1 MAEPTEKQQEDGNS
15 RLGDVVK
22 IVLLGWSMAIL
33 TANYL
38 GVFKQS
44 LDPTYPA
51 SILSGTAASFG
62 LAVGNNR
69 KKKKNLQLRNSRLPK
84 SPNETL
90 CTAVDFGNPCRA
102 SASGHRS

>member
-1 MAEPTEKQQEDGNS
+1 MADSNEKPEQEESNS
-15 RLGDVVK
+15 RLGDVIKV
-22 IVLLGWSMAIL
+22 VLLGWAMAIL

-44 LDPTYPA
+44 LDPPYPA

-69 KKKKNLQLRNSRLPK
+69 KKKDEPTIKEQTSTAKPK
-84 SPNETL
+84 
-90 CTAVDFGNPCRA
+90 
-102 SASGHRS
+102 

>member
-1 MAEPTEKQQEDGNS
+1 MAEEQVKQDQEQDNS

-22 IVLLGWSMAIL
+22 IVLLSWAMAIL

-62 LAVGNNR
+62 LAVGGN
-69 KKKKNLQLRNSRLPK
+69 KKSKKEEPTIKEQSSTSKPK
-84 SPNETL
+84 
-90 CTAVDFGNPCRA
+90 
-102 SASGHRS
+102 

>member
-1 MAEPTEKQQEDGNS
+1 MAEEQAKQAQEQDNNS
-15 RLGDVVK
+15 RLGDVIKV
-22 IVLLGWSMAIL
+22 VLLAWAMAIL

-62 LAVGNNR
+62 LAVGGN
-69 KKKKNLQLRNSRLPK
+69 KKAKKEEPTIKEQTPTSKPK
-84 SPNETL
+84 
-90 CTAVDFGNPCRA
+90 
-102 SASGHRS
+102 

>member
-1 MAEPTEKQQEDGNS
+1 MAETTEKQEQDDSNS

-22 IVLLGWSMAIL
+22 IVLLSWSMAIL

-69 KKKKNLQLRNSRLPK
+69 KKKEEPTIKEQ
-84 SPNETL
+84 T
-90 CTAVDFGNPCRA
+90 
-102 SASGHRS
+102 SASKPK

>member
-1 MAEPTEKQQEDGNS
+1 MAEEQGKQEQENDNS
-15 RLGDVVK
+15 RLGDVIKV
-22 IVLLGWSMAIL
+22 VLLAWAMAIL

-62 LAVGNNR
+62 LAVGGN
-69 KKKKNLQLRNSRLPK
+69 KKSKKEEPTIKEQTPTSKPK
-84 SPNETL
+84 
-90 CTAVDFGNPCRA
+90 
-102 SASGHRS
+102 

>member
-1 MAEPTEKQQEDGNS
+1 MAEEQAKQEQENDNS
-15 RLGDVVK
+15 RLGDVIKV
-22 IVLLGWSMAIL
+22 VLLGWAMAIL

-62 LAVGNNR
+62 LAVGNN
-69 KKKKNLQLRNSRLPK
+69 KKKKEEPTIKEQTSTSKPK
-84 SPNETL
+84 
-90 CTAVDFGNPCRA
+90 
-102 SASGHRS
+102 

>member
-1 MAEPTEKQQEDGNS
+1 MAESLEKQEQEDSNS
-15 RLGDVVK
+15 RLGDVIKV
-22 IVLLGWSMAIL
+22 VLLGWAMAIL

-62 LAVGNNR
+62 LSVGNNR
-69 KKKKNLQLRNSRLPK
+69 KKKEEPTIKEQPPTAKPK
-84 SPNETL
+84 
-90 CTAVDFGNPCRA
+90 
-102 SASGHRS
+102 

>member
-1 MAEPTEKQQEDGNS
+1 MAETSEKQEQDDSNS

-51 SILSGTAASFG
+51 SILSGTADSFG

-69 KKKKNLQLRNSRLPK
+69 KKKDEPTIKEQASTSKPK
-84 SPNETL
+84 
-90 CTAVDFGNPCRA
+90 
-102 SASGHRS
+102 

>member
-1 MAEPTEKQQEDGNS
+1 MAEEQAKQEQEQDNS
-15 RLGDVVK
+15 RLGDVIKV
-22 IVLLGWSMAIL
+22 VLLGWAMAIL

-62 LAVGNNR
+62 LAVGNN
-69 KKKKNLQLRNSRLPK
+69 KKKKEEPTIKEQSSTSKPK
-84 SPNETL
+84 
-90 CTAVDFGNPCRA
+90 
-102 SASGHRS
+102 

>member
-1 MAEPTEKQQEDGNS
+1 MAEPKETQGQEQDDANS

-22 IVLLGWSMAIL
+22 IVLLGWAMAIL

-62 LAVGNNR
+62 LAVGSNR
-69 KKKKNLQLRNSRLPK
+69 KKKEEPTIKQEPTTAKPK
-84 SPNETL
+84 
-90 CTAVDFGNPCRA
+90 
-102 SASGHRS
+102 

>member
-1 MAEPTEKQQEDGNS
+1 MAEEQAKQEQENDNS
-15 RLGDVVK
+15 RLGDVIKV
-22 IVLLGWSMAIL
+22 VLLAWAMAIL

-62 LAVGNNR
+62 LAVGGN
-69 KKKKNLQLRNSRLPK
+69 KKAKKEEPTIKEQSSTSKPK
-84 SPNETL
+84 
-90 CTAVDFGNPCRA
+90 
-102 SASGHRS
+102 

>member
-1 MAEPTEKQQEDGNS
+1 MAEEQGRQDQEQDNS
-15 RLGDVVK
+15 RLGDVIKV
-22 IVLLGWSMAIL
+22 VLLAWAMAIL

-62 LAVGNNR
+62 LAVGNN
-69 KKKKNLQLRNSRLPK
+69 KKKKEQPTLKEETPTSKPK
-84 SPNETL
+84 
-90 CTAVDFGNPCRA
+90 
-102 SASGHRS
+102 

>member
-1 MAEPTEKQQEDGNS
+1 MAENKDAQTQDRDDENS

-22 IVLLGWSMAIL
+22 IVLLGWAMAIL

-62 LAVGNNR
+62 LSVGNNR
-69 KKKKNLQLRNSRLPK
+69 KKKEEPTIKQEPTTAKPK
-84 SPNETL
+84 
-90 CTAVDFGNPCRA
+90 
-102 SASGHRS
+102 

>member
-1 MAEPTEKQQEDGNS
+1 MAEEQAKQDQEQDNS

-22 IVLLGWSMAIL
+22 IVLLSWAMAIL

-44 LDPTYPA
+44 LDPTSPA

-62 LAVGNNR
+62 LAVGGN
-69 KKKKNLQLRNSRLPK
+69 KKKKEEPTIKAETTTSKPK
-84 SPNETL
+84 
-90 CTAVDFGNPCRA
+90 
-102 SASGHRS
+102 

>member
-1 MAEPTEKQQEDGNS
+1 MAEADEKQNDDAHS

-22 IVLLGWSMAIL
+22 VVLLAWSMAIL

-62 LAVGNNR
+62 LAVGSGR
-69 KKKKNLQLRNSRLPK
+69 KKKDETTIKQEPTVSKPK
-84 SPNETL
+84 
-90 CTAVDFGNPCRA
+90 
-102 SASGHRS
+102 

>member
-1 MAEPTEKQQEDGNS
+1 MAEEQAKQEQENDNS
-15 RLGDVVK
+15 RLGDVIKV
-22 IVLLGWSMAIL
+22 VLLAWAMAIL

-69 KKKKNLQLRNSRLPK
+69 KKKEEPTIKEQTSTAKPK
-84 SPNETL
+84 
-90 CTAVDFGNPCRA
+90 
-102 SASGHRS
+102 

>member
-1 MAEPTEKQQEDGNS
+1 MAETKAQGQEQDDANS

-22 IVLLGWSMAIL
+22 IVLLAWAMAIL

-69 KKKKNLQLRNSRLPK
+69 KKKEEPTIKQEPSTAKPK
-84 SPNETL
+84 
-90 CTAVDFGNPCRA
+90 
-102 SASGHRS
+102 

>member
-1 MAEPTEKQQEDGNS
+1 MAEEQAKQEQENDNS
-15 RLGDVVK
+15 RLGDVIKV
-22 IVLLGWSMAIL
+22 VLLAWAMAIL

-62 LAVGNNR
+62 LAVGQNR
-69 KKKKNLQLRNSRLPK
+69 KKKEDPTLKEQSSTSKPK
-84 SPNETL
+84 
-90 CTAVDFGNPCRA
+90 
-102 SASGHRS
+102 

>member
-1 MAEPTEKQQEDGNS
+1 MAEEQGKQEQENDNS
-15 RLGDVVK
+15 RLGDVIKV
-22 IVLLGWSMAIL
+22 VLLAWAMAIL

-62 LAVGNNR
+62 LAVGNN
-69 KKKKNLQLRNSRLPK
+69 KKKKEQPTIKQETPTSKPK
-84 SPNETL
+84 
-90 CTAVDFGNPCRA
+90 
-102 SASGHRS
+102 

>member
-1 MAEPTEKQQEDGNS
+1 MAEPKETQGQEQEDANS

-22 IVLLGWSMAIL
+22 IVLLAWAMAIL

-62 LAVGNNR
+62 LAVGSNR
-69 KKKKNLQLRNSRLPK
+69 KKKEEPTIKQEPSTAKPK
-84 SPNETL
+84 
-90 CTAVDFGNPCRA
+90 
-102 SASGHRS
+102 

>member
-1 MAEPTEKQQEDGNS
+1 MAEEQAKQEQENDNS
-15 RLGDVVK
+15 RLGDVIKV
-22 IVLLGWSMAIL
+22 VLLGWAMAIL

-62 LAVGNNR
+62 LAVGGN
-69 KKKKNLQLRNSRLPK
+69 KKSKKEEPTIKEQTSTSKPK
-84 SPNETL
+84 
-90 CTAVDFGNPCRA
+90 
-102 SASGHRS
+102 

>member
-1 MAEPTEKQQEDGNS
+1 MAEEQAKQEQDNNS
-15 RLGDVVK
+15 RLGDVIKV
-22 IVLLGWSMAIL
+22 VLLGWAMAIL

-62 LAVGNNR
+62 LAVGGN
-69 KKKKNLQLRNSRLPK
+69 KKSKKEEPTIKEQTPASKPK
-84 SPNETL
+84 
-90 CTAVDFGNPCRA
+90 
-102 SASGHRS
+102 

>member
-1 MAEPTEKQQEDGNS
+1 MAEEQAKQEQENDNS
-15 RLGDVVK
+15 RLGDVIKV
-22 IVLLGWSMAIL
+22 VLLAWAMAIL

-62 LAVGNNR
+62 LAVGGN
-69 KKKKNLQLRNSRLPK
+69 KKSKKEEPPIKEQTPTSKPK
-84 SPNETL
+84 
-90 CTAVDFGNPCRA
+90 
-102 SASGHRS
+102 

>member
-1 MAEPTEKQQEDGNS
+1 MAEAKETQGQEQEDANS

-22 IVLLGWSMAIL
+22 VVLLGWAMAIL

-62 LAVGNNR
+62 LSVGANR
-69 KKKKNLQLRNSRLPK
+69 KKKEDTTIKQEPTTAKPK
-84 SPNETL
+84 
-90 CTAVDFGNPCRA
+90 
-102 SASGHRS
+102 

>member
-1 MAEPTEKQQEDGNS
+1 MAEEQAKQEQENDNS
-15 RLGDVVK
+15 RLGDVIKV
-22 IVLLGWSMAIL
+22 VLLAWAMAIL

-62 LAVGNNR
+62 LAVGNN
-69 KKKKNLQLRNSRLPK
+69 KKKKEQPTLKEETPTSKPK
-84 SPNETL
+84 
-90 CTAVDFGNPCRA
+90 
-102 SASGHRS
+102 

>member
-1 MAEPTEKQQEDGNS
+1 MAEPTEKQEQEESNS
-15 RLGDVVK
+15 RLGDVIKV
-22 IVLLGWSMAIL
+22 VLLGWAMAIL

-62 LAVGNNR
+62 LSVGNNR
-69 KKKKNLQLRNSRLPK
+69 KKKDEPTIKEQTSTAKPK
-84 SPNETL
+84 
-90 CTAVDFGNPCRA
+90 
-102 SASGHRS
+102 

>member
-1 MAEPTEKQQEDGNS
+1 MAESTEKQEQEESNS
-15 RLGDVVK
+15 RLGDVIKV
-22 IVLLGWSMAIL
+22 VLLGWAMAIL

-62 LAVGNNR
+62 LSVGNNR
-69 KKKKNLQLRNSRLPK
+69 KKKEEPTIKEQTSTTKPK
-84 SPNETL
+84 
-90 CTAVDFGNPCRA
+90 
-102 SASGHRS
+102 

>member
-1 MAEPTEKQQEDGNS
+1 MAEEQVKQEQENDNS
-15 RLGDVVK
+15 RLGDVIKV
-22 IVLLGWSMAIL
+22 VLLGWAMAIL

-62 LAVGNNR
+62 LAVGGN
-69 KKKKNLQLRNSRLPK
+69 KKAKKEEPTIKEQSSTSKPK
-84 SPNETL
+84 
-90 CTAVDFGNPCRA
+90 
-102 SASGHRS
+102 

>member
-1 MAEPTEKQQEDGNS
+1 MAEPKETKGQEQDDGNS

-22 IVLLGWSMAIL
+22 IVLLGWAMAIL

-62 LAVGNNR
+62 LAVGSSR
-69 KKKKNLQLRNSRLPK
+69 KKKEEPTIKQEPTTAKPK
-84 SPNETL
+84 
-90 CTAVDFGNPCRA
+90 
-102 SASGHRS
+102 

>member
-1 MAEPTEKQQEDGNS
+1 MAEEQAKQEQENDNS
-15 RLGDVVK
+15 RLGDVIKV
-22 IVLLGWSMAIL
+22 VLLGWAMAIL

-62 LAVGNNR
+62 LAVGNN
-69 KKKKNLQLRNSRLPK
+69 KKKKEDTTIKEPSPTSKPK
-84 SPNETL
+84 
-90 CTAVDFGNPCRA
+90 
-102 SASGHRS
+102 

>member
-1 MAEPTEKQQEDGNS
+1 MAEEQAKQEQEQDNS

-22 IVLLGWSMAIL
+22 IVLLSWAMAIL

-62 LAVGNNR
+62 LAVGGN
-69 KKKKNLQLRNSRLPK
+69 KKKKEEPTIKAETTTSKPK
-84 SPNETL
+84 
-90 CTAVDFGNPCRA
+90 
-102 SASGHRS
+102 

>member
-1 MAEPTEKQQEDGNS
+1 MAETTEKQEQDETNS

-22 IVLLGWSMAIL
+22 IVLLGWAMAIL

-69 KKKKNLQLRNSRLPK
+69 KKKEEPTIKQEPTTVKPK
-84 SPNETL
+84 
-90 CTAVDFGNPCRA
+90 
-102 SASGHRS
+102 

>member
-1 MAEPTEKQQEDGNS
+1 MAETKVAQGPEQDDGNS

-22 IVLLGWSMAIL
+22 IVLLAWAMAIL

-69 KKKKNLQLRNSRLPK
+69 KKKEDTTIKEEPSTAKPK
-84 SPNETL
+84 
-90 CTAVDFGNPCRA
+90 
-102 SASGHRS
+102 

>member
-1 MAEPTEKQQEDGNS
+1 MAESTEKPEQEESNS
-15 RLGDVVK
+15 RLGDVIKV
-22 IVLLGWSMAIL
+22 VLLGWAMAIL

-62 LAVGNNR
+62 LSVGNNR
-69 KKKKNLQLRNSRLPK
+69 KKKEDPTIKEQTPTAKPK
-84 SPNETL
+84 
-90 CTAVDFGNPCRA
+90 
-102 SASGHRS
+102 

>member
-1 MAEPTEKQQEDGNS
+1 MAADEKQEQDSHS

-22 IVLLGWSMAIL
+22 VVLLGWSMAIL

-62 LAVGNNR
+62 LAVGGNR
-69 KKKKNLQLRNSRLPK
+69 KKKEDPK
-84 SPNETL
+84 VQGGETL
-90 CTAVDFGNPCRA
+90 QK
-102 SASGHRS
+102 

>member
-1 MAEPTEKQQEDGNS
+1 MAEEQVKQEQENDNS
-15 RLGDVVK
+15 RLGDVIKV
-22 IVLLGWSMAIL
+22 VLLAWAMAIL

-62 LAVGNNR
+62 LAVGGN
-69 KKKKNLQLRNSRLPK
+69 KKSKKEEPTIKEQTPTSKPK
-84 SPNETL
+84 
-90 CTAVDFGNPCRA
+90 
-102 SASGHRS
+102 

>member
-1 MAEPTEKQQEDGNS
+1 MAEPKETQGQEQDDGNS

-22 IVLLGWSMAIL
+22 IVLLGWAMAIL

-62 LAVGNNR
+62 LAVGSNR
-69 KKKKNLQLRNSRLPK
+69 KKKEEPTIKQEPTTAKPK
-84 SPNETL
+84 
-90 CTAVDFGNPCRA
+90 
-102 SASGHRS
+102 

>member
-1 MAEPTEKQQEDGNS
+1 MAEEQGKQEQENDNS
-15 RLGDVVK
+15 RLGDVIKV
-22 IVLLGWSMAIL
+22 VLLGWAMAIL

-62 LAVGNNR
+62 LAVGNN
-69 KKKKNLQLRNSRLPK
+69 KKKKEEPTIKEQSSTSKPK
-84 SPNETL
+84 
-90 CTAVDFGNPCRA
+90 
-102 SASGHRS
+102 